1 MNIYELTGYAL
12 QLKELLDSDEI
23 DEQTFSDTLEGIGAD
38 DKVDSYCMII
48 RELESEIGAREAEAR
63 RLAELN
69 EKAKKSI
76 ERMKGALAG
85 FVSATGKPKIHTP
98 LFTVSYRRS
107 EAVEVFDE
115 SLIPEDY
122 IKISVKKAPDKT
134 AIKAILK
141 SGGEVAGCVLRE
153 NRNLQIK

>member
-1 MNIYELTGYAL
+1 M
-12 QLKELLDSDEI
+12 
-23 DEQTFSDTLEGIGAD
+23 
-38 DKVDSYCMII
+38 
-48 RELESEIGAREAEAR
+48 
-63 RLAELN
+63 
-69 EKAKKSI
+69 
-76 ERMKGALAG
+76 
-85 FVSATGKPKIHTP
+85 
-98 LFTVSYRRS
+98 SYRRS